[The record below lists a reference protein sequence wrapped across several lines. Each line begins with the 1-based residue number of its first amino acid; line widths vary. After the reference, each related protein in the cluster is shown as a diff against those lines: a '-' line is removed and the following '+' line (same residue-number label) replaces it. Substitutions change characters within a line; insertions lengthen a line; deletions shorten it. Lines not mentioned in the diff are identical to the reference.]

1 MSMEGEF
8 RSHHESTW
16 HQSFST
22 ISLICALF
30 SPRFWYVIAETMGY
44 QNGVLCFSIRCW
56 DHIEIFNR
64 KLKLKIF
71 EGIIRWCV
79 RSIRIIRWYVTKST
93 YHLLISSRFLFIYL
107 FILPRICSQDISRT
121 DKPIVMNFSTMIDL
135 SLT

>member
-8 RSHHESTW
+8 RTHHESTW

-107 FILPRICSQDISRT
+107 FIYSSSNLFAGYLKTEKRHCHEFFNDDRS
-121 DKPIVMNFSTMIDL
+121 
-135 SLT
+135 